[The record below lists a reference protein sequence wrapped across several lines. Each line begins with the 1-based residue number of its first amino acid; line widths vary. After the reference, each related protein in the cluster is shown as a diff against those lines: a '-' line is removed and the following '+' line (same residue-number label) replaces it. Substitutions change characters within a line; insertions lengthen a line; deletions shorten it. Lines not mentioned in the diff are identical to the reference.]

1 MDISTLS
8 FDERDYVWGQILY
21 EQMDGQ
27 YLIDIMRFESNQYNN
42 LMKISLADMASDF
55 HSDDILNVEL
65 VIALPTEDLTD
76 ENNF

>member
-1 MDISTLS
+1 MS